1 MDVLATG
8 DAAGEVAALTW
19 DQVDFKTGHIHLPN
33 RDIDMGTRMQRLLG
47 EVWDRQKPLNDRRC
61 LWPPPRGIPLTF
73 PGFQL
78 FPVPP

>member
-47 EVWDRQKPLNDRRC
+47 EVWDRQKPLNEPQVFV
-61 LWPPPRGIPLTF
+61 PPPRGTH
-73 PGFQL
+73 
-78 FPVPP
+78 